1 MTENQKLLFYNV
13 LYFNALK
20 LLFAFLET
28 GYLPDSEMVD
38 AVRTIGKLGAVPE
51 DQLNYLEMIEFH
63 SVTLH

>member
-20 LLFAFLET
+20 LLFSFLET
-28 GYLPDSEMVD
+28 GYLPDSEMVN
-38 AVRTIGKLGAVPE
+38 AVRAIGKLGAVPE